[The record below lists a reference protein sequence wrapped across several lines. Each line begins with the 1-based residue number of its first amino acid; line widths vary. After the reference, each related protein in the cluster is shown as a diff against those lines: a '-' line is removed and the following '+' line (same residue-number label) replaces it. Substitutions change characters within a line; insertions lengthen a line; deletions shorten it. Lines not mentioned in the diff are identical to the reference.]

1 MAIQNHVL
9 YSNFVLAD
17 EYKSILSTKLQVR
30 SFMTIDNN
38 LVENPGMIKKIN
50 KYTYAGGIEKLG
62 RTAKNTD
69 GKRGK
74 VTVATEQYTVA
85 VNQQVFDYTDEDVMT
100 DPNVVSVGLKGMA
113 EVTANDFTDAF
124 FGQATGSA
132 VTLSQQYPKAGL
144 DYDSIVDAIAK
155 MNLEDESGLFLLID
169 PATKAEVRK
178 DPDFKGA
185 RLGEILFNGQIGT
198 IAGIPVVVSKK
209 AKSPILATK
218 EAITLFIKK
227 ENKTNLNDSPWD
239 SNYGIE
245 DWVYGLY
252 KLKDKLGDY
261 FLDNLF
267 GFSAKW
273 NFIDKTSRINN
284 LGKTAY
290 GFYTT
295 FNGMLF
301 NSSKDAR
308 KFIRENKLKTPNDK
322 AVHPK
327 SLRELFDI
335 YEECE
340 KRYQYT
346 KEIFDVLGK

>member
-1 MAIQNHVL
+1 
-9 YSNFVLAD
+9 
-17 EYKSILSTKLQVR
+17 
-30 SFMTIDNN
+30 
-38 LVENPGMIKKIN
+38 MI
-50 KYTYAGGIEKLG
+50 TLLEKL
-62 RTAKNTD
+62 KEQQNFKEFNID
-69 GKRGK
+69 SLKD
-74 VTVATEQYTVA
+74 VTEIS
-85 VNQQVFDYTDEDVMT
+85 
-100 DPNVVSVGLKGMA
+100 VSVADIMNQYYKK
-113 EVTANDFTDAF
+113 NDMIYKFIYK
-124 FGQATGSA
+124 
-132 VTLSQQYPKAGL
+132 V
-144 DYDSIVDAIAK
+144 YDV
-155 MNLEDESGLFLLID
+155 N
-169 PATKAEVRK
+169 
-178 DPDFKGA
+178 
-185 RLGEILFNGQIGT
+185 GE
-198 IAGIPVVVSKK
+198 PH
-209 AKSPILATK
+209 
-218 EAITLFIKK
+218 LFIKN

-308 KFIRENKLKTPNDK
+308 KFIRENKLKTPNGK

-327 SLRELFDI
+327 SLREIFDI
-335 YEECE
+335 YAECE
-340 KRYQYT
+340 KHYKYRS
-346 KEIFDVLGK
+346 KIFNVLEK

>member
-1 MAIQNHVL
+1 MISLVEKLKVNKDFKEFDIDSLKDV
-9 YSNFVLAD
+9 N
-17 EYKSILSTKLQVR
+17 KLSTSVANVMNQYYEEH
-30 SFMTIDNN
+30 N
-38 LVENPGMIKKIN
+38 MIYKFIYKV
-50 KYTYAGGIEKLG
+50 YDV
-62 RTAKNTD
+62 D
-69 GKRGK
+69 G
-74 VTVATEQYTVA
+74 T
-85 VNQQVFDYTDEDVMT
+85 
-100 DPNVVSVGLKGMA
+100 PH
-113 EVTANDFTDAF
+113 
-124 FGQATGSA
+124 
-132 VTLSQQYPKAGL
+132 
-144 DYDSIVDAIAK
+144 
-155 MNLEDESGLFLLID
+155 
-169 PATKAEVRK
+169 
-178 DPDFKGA
+178 
-185 RLGEILFNGQIGT
+185 
-198 IAGIPVVVSKK
+198 
-209 AKSPILATK
+209 
-218 EAITLFIKK
+218 LFIKTK
-227 ENKTNLNDSPWD
+227 NKTNLNDSPWD

-308 KFIRENKLKTPNDK
+308 KFIRENKLKTPNGK

-335 YEECE
+335 YEDCN
-340 KRYQYT
+340 KKYQYI
-346 KEIFDVLGK
+346 KKIFDVLGK

>member
-1 MAIQNHVL
+1 MISLVEKLKVNKDFKEFNIDSLKDV
-9 YSNFVLAD
+9 N
-17 EYKSILSTKLQVR
+17 KLSTSVANVMNQYYEEH
-30 SFMTIDNN
+30 N
-38 LVENPGMIKKIN
+38 MIYKFIYKV
-50 KYTYAGGIEKLG
+50 YDV
-62 RTAKNTD
+62 D
-69 GKRGK
+69 G
-74 VTVATEQYTVA
+74 T
-85 VNQQVFDYTDEDVMT
+85 
-100 DPNVVSVGLKGMA
+100 PH
-113 EVTANDFTDAF
+113 
-124 FGQATGSA
+124 
-132 VTLSQQYPKAGL
+132 
-144 DYDSIVDAIAK
+144 
-155 MNLEDESGLFLLID
+155 
-169 PATKAEVRK
+169 
-178 DPDFKGA
+178 
-185 RLGEILFNGQIGT
+185 
-198 IAGIPVVVSKK
+198 
-209 AKSPILATK
+209 
-218 EAITLFIKK
+218 LFIKTK
-227 ENKTNLNDSPWD
+227 NKTNLNDSPWD

-346 KEIFDVLGK
+346 KKVFNVLEK

>member
-1 MAIQNHVL
+1 MI
-9 YSNFVLAD
+9 S
-17 EYKSILSTKLQVR
+17 
-30 SFMTIDNN
+30 
-38 LVENPGMIKKIN
+38 LVEKLKVN
-50 KYTYAGGIEKLG
+50 K
-62 RTAKNTD
+62 
-69 GKRGK
+69 
-74 VTVATEQYTVA
+74 
-85 VNQQVFDYTDEDVMT
+85 
-100 DPNVVSVGLKGMA
+100 
-113 EVTANDFTDAF
+113 
-124 FGQATGSA
+124 
-132 VTLSQQYPKAGL
+132 
-144 DYDSIVDAIAK
+144 
-155 MNLEDESGLFLLID
+155 
-169 PATKAEVRK
+169 
-178 DPDFKGA
+178 DFKEFNIDSLKDVNKISTSVA
-185 RLGEILFNGQIGT
+185 NVMNQYYEEHDMIYKFIYKVYDVDGE
-198 IAGIPVVVSKK
+198 PH
-209 AKSPILATK
+209 
-218 EAITLFIKK
+218 LFIKK
-227 ENKTNLNDSPWD
+227 EKKTNIDDSPWD
-239 SNYGIE
+239 RSYGID
-245 DWVYGLY
+245 DWIYGLY

-340 KRYQYT
+340 KRYQYI
-346 KEIFDVLGK
+346 KKVFNVLEK

>member
-1 MAIQNHVL
+1 MISLVEKLKVNKDFKEFDIDSLKDV
-9 YSNFVLAD
+9 N
-17 EYKSILSTKLQVR
+17 KLSTSVANVMNQYYEEH
-30 SFMTIDNN
+30 D
-38 LVENPGMIKKIN
+38 MIYKFIYKV
-50 KYTYAGGIEKLG
+50 YDV
-62 RTAKNTD
+62 D
-69 GKRGK
+69 G
-74 VTVATEQYTVA
+74 T
-85 VNQQVFDYTDEDVMT
+85 
-100 DPNVVSVGLKGMA
+100 PH
-113 EVTANDFTDAF
+113 
-124 FGQATGSA
+124 
-132 VTLSQQYPKAGL
+132 
-144 DYDSIVDAIAK
+144 
-155 MNLEDESGLFLLID
+155 
-169 PATKAEVRK
+169 
-178 DPDFKGA
+178 
-185 RLGEILFNGQIGT
+185 
-198 IAGIPVVVSKK
+198 
-209 AKSPILATK
+209 
-218 EAITLFIKK
+218 LFIKTK
-227 ENKTNLNDSPWD
+227 NKTNLNDSPWD

-335 YEECE
+335 YEDCD
-340 KRYQYT
+340 KKYQYI
-346 KEIFDVLGK
+346 KKVFNVLEK

>member
-1 MAIQNHVL
+1 MISLVEKLKVNKDFKEFDIDSLKDV
-9 YSNFVLAD
+9 N
-17 EYKSILSTKLQVR
+17 KLSTSVANVMNQYYEEH
-30 SFMTIDNN
+30 N
-38 LVENPGMIKKIN
+38 MIYKFIYKV
-50 KYTYAGGIEKLG
+50 YDV
-62 RTAKNTD
+62 D
-69 GKRGK
+69 G
-74 VTVATEQYTVA
+74 T
-85 VNQQVFDYTDEDVMT
+85 
-100 DPNVVSVGLKGMA
+100 PH
-113 EVTANDFTDAF
+113 
-124 FGQATGSA
+124 
-132 VTLSQQYPKAGL
+132 
-144 DYDSIVDAIAK
+144 
-155 MNLEDESGLFLLID
+155 
-169 PATKAEVRK
+169 
-178 DPDFKGA
+178 
-185 RLGEILFNGQIGT
+185 
-198 IAGIPVVVSKK
+198 
-209 AKSPILATK
+209 
-218 EAITLFIKK
+218 LFIKTK
-227 ENKTNLNDSPWD
+227 NKTNLDDSPWD

-308 KFIRENKLKTPNDK
+308 KFIRENKLKTPNGK

-335 YEECE
+335 YEDCD
-340 KRYQYT
+340 KKYQYI
-346 KEIFDVLGK
+346 KKVFNVLEK

>member
-1 MAIQNHVL
+1 MISLVEKLKVNKDFKEFDIDSLKDV
-9 YSNFVLAD
+9 N
-17 EYKSILSTKLQVR
+17 KLSTSVANVMNQYYEEH
-30 SFMTIDNN
+30 N
-38 LVENPGMIKKIN
+38 MIYKFIYKV
-50 KYTYAGGIEKLG
+50 YDV
-62 RTAKNTD
+62 D
-69 GKRGK
+69 G
-74 VTVATEQYTVA
+74 T
-85 VNQQVFDYTDEDVMT
+85 
-100 DPNVVSVGLKGMA
+100 PH
-113 EVTANDFTDAF
+113 
-124 FGQATGSA
+124 
-132 VTLSQQYPKAGL
+132 
-144 DYDSIVDAIAK
+144 
-155 MNLEDESGLFLLID
+155 
-169 PATKAEVRK
+169 
-178 DPDFKGA
+178 
-185 RLGEILFNGQIGT
+185 
-198 IAGIPVVVSKK
+198 
-209 AKSPILATK
+209 
-218 EAITLFIKK
+218 LFIKTK
-227 ENKTNLNDSPWD
+227 NKTNLNDSPWD

-308 KFIRENKLKTPNDK
+308 KFIRENKLKTPNGK

-335 YEECE
+335 YEDCD
-340 KRYQYT
+340 KKYQYI
-346 KEIFDVLGK
+346 KKVFNVLEK